1 MSSAPLALV
10 TAPPHLAQVKAP
22 PNSVLR
28 IVYLGAGWFLVLV
41 AAPVVGLL
49 PGPGGI
55 FVVAFGAALLLKNS
69 NGTKRSYARFGKRF
83 PKYARWADKGLRRS
97 AAPRGRR
104 RD

>member
-1 MSSAPLALV
+1 MYIGV
-10 TAPPHLAQVKAP
+10 
-22 PNSVLR
+22 
-28 IVYLGAGWFLVLV
+28 GWFLVLIV
-41 AAPVVGLL
+41 APLIGLL

-69 NGTKRSYARFGKRF
+69 SWTKRGYARFGKRY

-97 AAPRGRR
+97 SAPRGRR